1 MFPYSKEY
9 LVTAYLDNNQKT
21 LFTTYTFIR
30 TYTVIRQVRVSTYD
44 RDECEDIVLLIPN
57 YVRREFL
64 PIFSSNPYSSGGIFF
79 GTTTPSPE
87 SRTTSEKSMSAV
99 VIR

>member
-1 MFPYSKEY
+1 MEKISEIVKR
-9 LVTAYLDNNQKT
+9 ACSA
-21 LFTTYTFIR
+21 
-30 TYTVIRQVRVSTYD
+30 IRQVRVSTYD
-44 RDECEDIVLLIPN
+44 RDECKDIILLIPN
-57 YVRREFL
+57 NVRRKFL
-64 PIFSSNPYSSGGIFF
+64 PVFSSNPNSSGGIFF